1 MPDLYTIPNGTTDMD
16 SILVSTLEAAPFLS
30 PLLLVLTFFIV
41 FLGGIGRQK
50 LRTGTADYSLWAV
63 VASLATFMISLILT
77 TTSGILRLDWLIIV
91 TAVTIMSG
99 VWFFLDRK
107 ASEV

>member
-1 MPDLYTIPNGTTDMD
+1 MAYLYDLPNNTSGMD
-16 SILVSTLEAAPFLS
+16 QILVDTVTAVPSFA
-30 PLLLVLTFFIV
+30 PLLLVFVFFVV

-50 LRTGTADYSLWAV
+50 LRTGTADYSMWCV
-63 VASLATFMISLILT
+63 IASLSTFMITLIMST
-77 TTSGILRLDWLIIV
+77 ISGIIRLDVLVIV

-107 ASEV
+107 PQEV